1 MFHSEKFQRNGN
13 LSTITLICAKIASN
27 LSSLDNTTYGA
38 IKYFG
43 QNCGISFSIVQVEVG
58 RVSVERSRKTS
69 KIASLLEFD
78 EHCRTE
84 GHAPYS
90 NGSTQLKLIQRSY
103 SYLIGVD
110 EVGRGCLAGPVMAA
124 AVVLPA
130 VIPDGSKLM
139 EGLTLLNDS
148 KQLTPN
154 QREKLAEVITGN
166 SLYAYG
172 YAAPKEIDEINILN
186 ATLLAME
193 RSVQELL
200 KNLPIKDTLVAV
212 DGKTAL
218 DKLPCSQLPIAEG
231 DSKSAAIAAAS
242 VIAKVRRD
250 FLMLQLHKVYPD
262 YGWEKNKGYP
272 SRLHLSALGKVGPSP
287 LHRMSFSWCG

>member
-1 MFHSEKFQRNGN
+1 V
-13 LSTITLICAKIASN
+13 T
-27 LSSLDNTTYGA
+27 
-38 IKYFG
+38 
-43 QNCGISFSIVQVEVG
+43 
-58 RVSVERSRKTS
+58 ERTKKAS
-69 KIASLLEFD
+69 KIASLLDFD
-78 EHCRTE
+78 DHLRTE
-84 GHAPYS
+84 GHAPYF
-90 NGSTQLKLIQRSY
+90 NGATQLKLIQKQY

-130 VIPDGSKLM
+130 VIPSGSRLM
-139 EGLTLLNDS
+139 EALTLLNDS

-166 SLYAYG
+166 GLYAYG
-172 YAAPKEIDEINILN
+172 YAAPKEIDQLNILN

-193 RSVQELL
+193 RAVRDVL
-200 KNLPIKDTLVAV
+200 KNLPLKDTLVVV

-218 DKLPCSQLPIAEG
+218 EKLPCSQLPVPEG
-231 DSKSAAIAAAS
+231 DNKSAAIAAAS

-250 FLMLQLHKVYPD
+250 FLMQQLHKVYPD

-272 SRLHLSALGKVGPSP
+272 SRLHLRALGKVGPSP
-287 LHRMSFSWCG
+287 LHRLSFSWSG

>member
-1 MFHSEKFQRNGN
+1 M
-13 LSTITLICAKIASN
+13 A
-27 LSSLDNTTYGA
+27 
-38 IKYFG
+38 
-43 QNCGISFSIVQVEVG
+43 
-58 RVSVERSRKTS
+58 ERTRKAS

-78 EHCRTE
+78 DHLRSE

-90 NGSTQLKLIQRSY
+90 NGATQLKLLQKSY

-130 VIPDGSKLM
+130 VIPDGSRLM
-139 EGLTLLNDS
+139 EGLKLLNDS
-148 KQLTPN
+148 KQLTPK

-166 SLYAYG
+166 SLYGYG
-172 YAAPKEIDEINILN
+172 YAAPKEIDEVNILN

-193 RSVQELL
+193 RAVQEVL
-200 KNLPIKDTLVAV
+200 KNLPSKDTLVAI
-212 DGKTAL
+212 DGKTGL
-218 DKLPCSQLPIAEG
+218 GKLPCSQLPVPEG
-231 DSKSAAIAAAS
+231 DNKSAAIAAAS

-272 SRLHLSALGKVGPSP
+272 SRLHVRALGKVGPSP
-287 LHRMSFSWCG
+287 LHRLSFSWSG